1 MATEEEKEFLEE
13 ENRRQDSEPD
23 TEKDNQDEGSNETD
37 RNPVE
42 LSRKRQRKELR
53 RAEPNNAVSQARE
66 ELNKLKKKDPETVD
80 KFAAGVAQG
89 FRENFGGGGGTEAGQ
104 QTDGNGAVPVQGI
117 QGGGYSTPEQAPAGN
132 PNAGLHEQ
140 EREQLDDIRPDQFS
154 GPDAEQP
161 AEGTADTESAPQP
174 GGQAPAQDPTLPQR
188 VNEDYNAVAAG
199 VGPTDSAS
207 VKGTEKSAV
216 ESAQKTEQENKTLA
230 SPAQEMFDKLEADK
244 GRALQDVAAAQEKYG
259 IQNTQDVIDGKL
271 KEAEAKKGSPLTARE
286 RRKITREAEREQEA
300 SLDKLYKELDPN
312 YKSSKD
318 FRREQNIKTIIG
330 AIGKLGTMAG
340 QAVTAANSGIILPTR
355 SFSDGI
361 MEDVRIS
368 NKERE
373 QLLRAY
379 DEIRQAKINEPL
391 ARLQAAEKEQLDLVK
406 SGAAYQTGKTTQADK
421 TTYGKEK
428 TLEKKKEKIDYKD
441 WIEAH
446 GGGKKE
452 RFADLKNGEFIIS
465 GRYRNGNATGGYR
478 VPMSVMINQGE
489 KLFGLFKGLPDDVK
503 GEEGK
508 EIHTMLRQLK
518 KDMEGATDEKGKL
531 ELGKNYAFL
540 FDEMLKRME
549 NIDDQKIQKA
559 IDEYEDYLKGGKFAY
574 ESWMGDAGGQQQG
587 TFNQAAVD
595 ALMSI

>member
-1 MATEEEKEFLEE
+1 MTTEEEKKPKEE
-13 ENRRQDSEPD
+13 ETQKPETTQKQEN
-23 TEKDNQDEGSNETD
+23 DNQGEPGNETD

-42 LSRKRQRKELR
+42 LSKKRQRKELR
-53 RAEPNNAVSQARE
+53 KDNGGEAGDGGAKPKLGEKVRE
-66 ELNKLKKKDPETVD
+66 DIRNDIDTAKQEI
-80 KFAAGVAQG
+80 
-89 FRENFGGGGGTEAGQ
+89 TEAKGAFTPSRKQEGQ
-104 QTDGNGAVPVQGI
+104 QPEANGAVPVQGI
-117 QGGGYSTPEQAPAGN
+117 QGGGYSTPEQAPA
-132 PNAGLHEQ
+132 E
-140 EREQLDDIRPDQFS
+140 DIDGIKPDEFAE
-154 GPDAEQP
+154 PTDAAQP
-161 AEGTADTESAPQP
+161 ADGATP

-441 WIEAH
+441 WIESK
-446 GGGKKE
+446 GGAKGLFGK
-452 RFADLKNGEFIIS
+452 LQNGEYIIPDI
-465 GRYRNGNATGGYR
+465 YRNGMPSGAHKVTVDVFNNATGNLFDIFKTLPGVKTDKNGQVEDEDGNIWVDLHQLQEDIAGAEDAGSR
-478 VPMSVMINQGE
+478 E
-489 KLFGLFKGLPDDVK
+489 KLQQRYVEYLDK
-503 GEEGK
+503 
-508 EIHTMLRQLK
+508 
-518 KDMEGATDEKGKL
+518 
-531 ELGKNYAFL
+531 
-540 FDEMLKRME
+540 MLKFME
-549 NIDDQKIQKA
+549 KSDSQEAKDALKA
-559 IDEYEDYLKGGKFAY
+559 YSNLLKGASLDYRAY
-574 ESWMGDAGGQQQG
+574 GESEKSTGEQPG
-587 TFNQAAVD
+587 TD
-595 ALMSI
+595 DETI

>member
-1 MATEEEKEFLEE
+1 MTTEEEKKPKEE
-13 ENRRQDSEPD
+13 ETQKPETTQKQEN
-23 TEKDNQDEGSNETD
+23 DNQGEPGNETD

-42 LSRKRQRKELR
+42 LSKKRQRKELR
-53 RAEPNNAVSQARE
+53 KDNGGEAGDGGAKPKLGEKVRE
-66 ELNKLKKKDPETVD
+66 DIRNDIDTAKQEI
-80 KFAAGVAQG
+80 
-89 FRENFGGGGGTEAGQ
+89 TEAKGAFTPSRKQEGQ
-104 QTDGNGAVPVQGI
+104 QPEANGAVPVQGI
-117 QGGGYSTPEQAPAGN
+117 QGGGYSTPEQAPA
-132 PNAGLHEQ
+132 E
-140 EREQLDDIRPDQFS
+140 DIDGIKPDEFAE
-154 GPDAEQP
+154 PTDAAQP
-161 AEGTADTESAPQP
+161 ADGATP

-216 ESAQKTEQENKTLA
+216 ESAQKTEQENKTFTA
-230 SPAQEMFDKLEADK
+230 PAQELNDSLNADRE
-244 GRALQDVAAAQEKYG
+244 RALQDIAAAREKYG
-259 IQNTQDVIDGKL
+259 VTNVQEAIDGKL

-330 AIGKLGTMAG
+330 TIGQLGTMAG

-373 QLLRAY
+373 ELLRAY

-391 ARLQAAEKEQLDLVK
+391 ARLQEIEKRQKDLVT
-406 SGAAYQTGKTTQADK
+406 SPAAYQTGKTTQADK
-421 TTYGKEK
+421 TTSGKEK
-428 TLEKKKEKIDYKD
+428 TVEKKKEKIDYKD

-478 VPMSVMINQGE
+478 VPMSVMVNQGE
-489 KLFGLFKGLPDDVK
+489 KLFDLFKDLPEDVQGK
-503 GEEGK
+503 EGK

-518 KDMEGATDEKGKL
+518 KDMDGATDEKGKF

-540 FDEMLKRME
+540 FDEVLKRME